1 MAEMPIY
8 IKGGD
13 AYLYIYIKGVALQG
27 CMLQLLTTVGKD
39 RFFNFYNF

>member
-13 AYLYIYIKGVALQG
+13 AYLSIYIKGVALA
-27 CMLQLLTTVGKD
+27 VG
-39 RFFNFYNF
+39 YNF